1 MNVLTNVLE
10 YSCDKT
16 SVLEYKYDYELSS
29 KRKTCLWLYQVL
41 PNIDLVKT
49 IYQLKEDMEHEEVLM
64 YHGLCPNNIKIMGMW
79 PPQEINDSWK
89 IMNLRDIMK
98 MNSLFMK
105 LIVSD
110 GLICGFDL
118 PKPMTDQ
125 DRLLIVNGFWE
136 FCATTIDY
144 EPCLKDKV
152 LCINKIVD
160 EATYFLPDIC
170 KKLETIGN
178 LYDERTLVLDDGLL
192 TEEQTE
198 IQPDFIRIG
207 IDNNK
212 NWHIPV
218 IYF

>member
-1 MNVLTNVLE
+1 M
-10 YSCDKT
+10 D
-16 SVLEYKYDYELSS
+16 YDFELSS
-29 KRKTCLWLYQVL
+29 KQKIFLWLYQIL
-41 PNIDLVKT
+41 PNIDMIKK
-49 IYQLKEDMEHEEVLM
+49 IYTMKLQMEHEDILS
-64 YHGLCPNNIKIMGMW
+64 YYSLCPKNIKIMGVW
-79 PPQEINDSWK
+79 PPETINDSWK

-105 LIVSD
+105 LIVSN

-125 DRLLIVNGFWE
+125 DRELIVHGFWE
-136 FCATTIDY
+136 FCATVVDY

-152 LCINKIVD
+152 MCINKIVD
-160 EATYFLPDIC
+160 EAMYFLPDIC

-178 LYDERTLVLDDGLL
+178 LYDERTQVLDDGFI
-192 TEEQTE
+192 TEHQME